1 MRYLKVKNKNNYFRD
16 SDSKGIVIDDETGLH
31 KAILEKERIN
41 KKEQEIEEL
50 KNTVNMLKDMVFKL
64 IEEKNDNV

>member
-1 MRYLKVKNKNNYFRD
+1 MKYLKVKNKTNYFRD
-16 SDSKGIVIDDETGLH
+16 SDSKGIIIDDETGLE
-31 KAILEKERIN
+31 KAKLAKERIN

-64 IEEKNDNV
+64 IEDKNGAD